1 MGSASKCRRTDVPE
15 PFQSWASAAND
26 MGGAFFAYDVDDI
39 LLANGPGQRLYP
51 DADWTRPVPFDECFW
66 YGLRAGA
73 TQDRRIAANPEFH
86 LQTVKAF
93 RSISPA
99 FRFQRRYGG
108 TLFDRHHV
116 RLDARWNA
124 QLWLPV
130 QDDRR
135 LTDFTLTPQS
145 TVADLR
151 RHGAQ
156 ERALSRLMALV
167 NGMGVCVGVADAA
180 GRMVDYTPSMVS
192 FLSESNG
199 LYLDEHDVLACAS
212 PQVTERLRASI
223 AQVAL
228 GRLPATMVAVPVP
241 GAAPLQV
248 GLLASS
254 PGDPCAIVAIS
265 HSDTPE
271 RFADILREAY
281 GLTPAEADVAVQ
293 IGAGVQIDE
302 IVEAS
307 GRSRHTVKAQVDS
320 AKRKIGVDR
329 QHALAHLL
337 TKAAA
342 IVGGLRSAK
351 H

>member
-1 MGSASKCRRTDVPE
+1 MGSAFNCRRTDIPE
-15 PFQSWASAAND
+15 QFQSWASAADD

-39 LLANGPGQRLYP
+39 VLANGPGQRLYP
-51 DADWTRPVPFDECFW
+51 DADWTGPVPFDECFW
-66 YGLRAGA
+66 YGLRVGA
-73 TQDRRIAANPEFH
+73 TQDQRIAANPDFH

-130 QDDRR
+130 QDERR
-135 LTDFTLTPQS
+135 MSEFTLTPRS
-145 TVADLR
+145 TAVDLQ
-151 RHGAQ
+151 RHSVQ
-156 ERALSRLMALV
+156 ERALARLMALV
-167 NGMGVCVGVADAA
+167 DGMGVCVGVVNAA

-192 FLSESNG
+192 FLSEANG
-199 LYLDEHDVLACAS
+199 LYLDEHDVLTCTS
-212 PQVTERLRASI
+212 PPVTERLRASI
-223 AQVAL
+223 AQIAL
-228 GRLPATMVAVPVP
+228 GRLPATMVSVPVS

-254 PGDPCAIVAIS
+254 PGDPCAIVAVS
-265 HSDTPE
+265 HSDDSD
-271 RFADILREAY
+271 RFAEILREAY
-281 GLTPAEADVAVQ
+281 GLTPAEAEVAIQ

-302 IVEAS
+302 IVAAS

-320 AKRKIGVDR
+320 AKRKIGADR